1 MRNVSEKMLMPSCIV
16 VGARNY
22 QSEMNAIVVL
32 SWTAKHRE
40 AIRLWE
46 RRFTPLLAEDSSL
59 SSIHTMSSF
68 EAYDH
73 YASGIDDWIA
83 KQNPGAGDV
92 YDEGILLY
100 GVFPPVAEWS
110 ALVVRRPAMITRRDH
125 VCWEFEA
132 APGQGRYETDG
143 TWFDNKAAFGP
154 EAK

>member
-22 QSEMNAIVVL
+22 RSEMNAIVVL
-32 SWTAKHRE
+32 SWTPMRRE
-40 AIRLWE
+40 HISKWQ
-46 RRFTPLLAEDSSL
+46 RRFSILGAEDSSL
-59 SSIHTMSSF
+59 SSIRTTTYF

-73 YASGIDDWIA
+73 YGSGIDDWIA
-83 KQNPGAGDV
+83 KQDPGAGDIN
-92 YDEGILLY
+92 DEGILLY
-100 GVFPPVAEWS
+100 RVLPPVAEWS

-125 VCWEFEA
+125 VCWEFES
-132 APGQGRYETDG
+132 APGLGPYETDG